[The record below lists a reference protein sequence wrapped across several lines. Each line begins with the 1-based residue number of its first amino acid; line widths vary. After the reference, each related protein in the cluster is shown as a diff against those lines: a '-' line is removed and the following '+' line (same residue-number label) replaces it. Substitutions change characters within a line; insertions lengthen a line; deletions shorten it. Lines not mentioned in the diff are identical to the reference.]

1 MNTIPNEETYH
12 NLSVAKQQFS
22 DHHSAEFVLQSL
34 SHFHYYIHSSYA
46 LLSSKVMSF
55 IPVKAIEYTSSLGMH
70 FIITYFCESCQ
81 SNMYLNFEKSYFFR
95 LRAVDF
101 LATESSYLLQ
111 LTILY
116 KHSIFYREF
125 VT

>member
-1 MNTIPNEETYH
+1 MPKGETCH

-22 DHHSAEFVLQSL
+22 NHHSAEFVLQSL

-55 IPVKAIEYTSSLGMH
+55 IPVKAIKYTSSLGMH

-81 SNMYLNFEKSYFFR
+81 SIMYLYFEKSYFFR

-101 LATESSYLLQ
+101 LFSNYYIYLSFFLF
-111 LTILY
+111 IY
-116 KHSIFYREF
+116 I
-125 VT
+125 